1 MTSPI
6 VTTITPEIFNF
17 EKTDYAESSIFF
29 GQRSGLLDT
38 MNKPFPK
45 LERLYKRLK
54 SMDWDEMEFDF
65 EPCNLEFKRM
75 DASLSRP
82 MITQLG
88 WQWETD
94 SIAAR
99 AVSPIM
105 AGFTTSDMVHQ
116 LYQLIGCNEV
126 VHARAYAEIV
136 KFSFDHPEE
145 VMQSVLQISQ
155 SAQRLETVSKIF
167 SEAYKTSHMLAL
179 GQLQRNQDTFNVFY
193 LFIVAMFV
201 LERLQFM
208 TSFAITFAYGT
219 NGHFMPICKSVQKIC
234 QDEYEIH
241 AVAGAHMIELLSDT
255 GEGVMANYQMG
266 DTIKKMLDEVM
277 AVETKWLP
285 FLMDNRKDIFG
296 ATERDLLGWNHFCA
310 KDVYDHL
317 RIKSDLTFPK
327 SNPLSYMDTWVNIS
341 SIQASL
347 QEEKNGQY
355 LLGMIRRDD
364 SAHVFNVSGL

>member
-1 MTSPI
+1 MTTFDTSI
-6 VTTITPEIFNF
+6 SPEIFNF
-17 EKTDYAESSIFF
+17 AKTDYAESSIFF
-29 GQRSGLLDT
+29 GQKSGLLDT
-38 MNKPFPK
+38 MNKPFPQ
-45 LERLYKRLK
+45 LERLYKKLK

-65 EPCNLEFKRM
+65 EPCNIEFKKM
-75 DASLSRP
+75 DSSLSQP

-105 AGFTTSDMVHQ
+105 SGFTTSDMVHQ
-116 LYQLIGCNEV
+116 MYQLIGGNEV

-136 KFSFDHPEE
+136 KFSFDHPED
-145 VMQSVLQISQ
+145 VMQSVIQVSQ
-155 SAQRLETVSKIF
+155 SAQRLETISKIF
-167 SEAYKTSHMLAL
+167 SQAYKTSHMLAL
-179 GQLQRNQDTFNVFY
+179 GQVPRNQETFNVFY
-193 LFIVAMFV
+193 LFVVAMFI

-241 AVAGAHMIELLSDT
+241 AVAGAHMIDLLSDT
-255 GEGVMANYQMG
+255 GEGVMANYQLG
-266 DTIKKMLDEVM
+266 DTIKKMVDEVM

-285 FLMDNRKDIFG
+285 FLMGNRKDIFG
-296 ATERDLLGWNHFCA
+296 VTERDLLGWNHFCA
-310 KDVYDHL
+310 KDVYTHL
-317 RIKSDLTFPK
+317 RIKSDITFPK
-327 SNPLSYMDTWVNIS
+327 ANPLDYMDTWVNIS

-364 SAHVFNVSGL
+364 VGKAFSIAGL